1 MAGEF
6 NAYYAGSVEPPNVY
20 DAVTVS
26 TPFTHGGRTYIAR
39 VIVASADGTIDVMR
53 EDGTIFTGK
62 QVVKGINVFRCI
74 QVTNLGG
81 LTLEWQA

>member
-1 MAGEF
+1 
-6 NAYYAGSVEPPNVY
+6 
-20 DAVTVS
+20 
-26 TPFTHGGRTYIAR
+26 
-39 VIVASADGTIDVMR
+39 VASADGTIDVMR

>member
-1 MAGEF
+1 MAGES
-6 NAYYAGSVEPPNVY
+6 NRYYAGSESPPNVY

-26 TPFTHGGRTYIAR
+26 TPFTYGGQSYIAR
-39 VIVASADGTIDVMR
+39 AIVASADGTIDVMR

-74 QVTNLGG
+74 QVTDLGG